1 MSKSLKRITI
11 NPEICQG
18 QPIIRNLRITV
29 SFVLKLMSSGMTPKE
44 ILTSYPELEQDDL
57 NEAIEYA
64 SWLAS
69 DYHRPFY
76 ISELANV

>member
-1 MSKSLKRITI
+1 MKKTLQRIST
-11 NPEICQG
+11 NPNICQG

-29 SFVLKLMSSGMTPKE
+29 SFVLKLMASGMSHE
-44 ILTSYPELEQDDL
+44 DILKAYPELEREDL

-69 DYHRPFY
+69 DYHCPLN
-76 ISELANV
+76 ISKLVDA